1 MSRFDAVLFDAG
13 GIFIVPDP
21 VAIGP
26 VLGPLG
32 GAVDT
37 NSIVRAH
44 YAALNAL
51 ERPTFADE
59 APSIET
65 LDWTVYRRAFAASCA
80 VPEAQLET
88 AVAGLTGI
96 WSPIMWRHRLEE
108 SVAALWMLYRR
119 GVPIGVVSNASGQ
132 VEAMLRYQGICQV
145 GEGAG
150 VPVTCVIDSAV
161 VGIAKPDPRI
171 FTPAL
176 AALGVDASARI
187 AYVGDSVVND
197 WGGATAAGLTP
208 LLYDPFGD
216 RADLGHIERLASLHE
231 LHAFVEA

>member
-21 VAIGP
+21 IAIGP
-26 VLGPLG
+26 VLGPFG
-32 GAVDT
+32 AAVDANT
-37 NSIVRAH
+37 IVRAH
-44 YAALNAL
+44 YAALDAL
-51 ERPTFADE
+51 ERPVFAGGGRE
-59 APSIET
+59 IES
-65 LDWTVYRRAFAASCA
+65 LDWTDYRRAFAASCG
-80 VPEAQLET
+80 VPASQIET

-108 SVAALWMLYRR
+108 SVAALWRLYRA
-119 GVPIGVVSNASGQ
+119 GVPVGVVSNASGQ

-145 GEGAG
+145 GDGAG
-150 VPVTCVIDSAV
+150 VPVACVIDSTV
-161 VGIAKPDPRI
+161 VGVAKPDPRI
-171 FTPAL
+171 FAPAL
-176 AALGVDASARI
+176 AALGVEASTRI

-216 RADLGHIERLASLHE
+216 RADLDHIERLASLHE
-231 LHAFVEA
+231 LHDFVGA